1 MNFDVYMLTNQNYKN
16 ESITPDFMNTFRIF
30 LKDVF
35 PTMYSM
41 KLKGDLA
48 WAHVL
53 IW

>member
-1 MNFDVYMLTNQNYKN
+1 MRVLRLNGGFDVYL
-16 ESITPDFMNTFRIF
+16 DFMNTFRIF